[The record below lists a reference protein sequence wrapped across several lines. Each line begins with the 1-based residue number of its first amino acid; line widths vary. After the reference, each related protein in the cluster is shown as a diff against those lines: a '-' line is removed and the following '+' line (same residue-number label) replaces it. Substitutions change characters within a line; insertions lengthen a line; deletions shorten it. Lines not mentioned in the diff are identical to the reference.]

1 MAFLAALP
9 LGLILLQPAQVITA
23 RVFCLGLPQEACAGT
38 AQGPLDT
45 DVEREYCEGQFST
58 FLPVL
63 LFFTLSSWPGSSRL
77 NVALL

>member
-1 MAFLAALP
+1 MTAPFREDDSLFILDHFPLSTPLYAYGFLE
-9 LGLILLQPAQVITA
+9 
-23 RVFCLGLPQEACAGT
+23 EACAGT
-38 AQGPLDT
+38 APGPLDT